1 MRLPTLAERAIE
13 LRALN
18 FPGARVRLLH
28 GRELRYSF
36 SISPTVFS
44 RLYRCVLVLTP
55 ARSPQ
60 MFVVNPDLRALAKG
74 QPLPHIYHYDG
85 PGVRLCLWLPRK
97 NEWLPQMRLLETSV
111 AWTSEWLNYFEEW
124 LVTGEWAGG
133 GEHPPPRKK
142 RRLLRATRPV
152 TT

>member
-1 MRLPTLAERAIE
+1 ME

-18 FPGARVRLLH
+18 FPGARVRLLR

-44 RLYRCVLVLTP
+44 RLYHCVLLLTP

-60 MFVVNPDLRALAKG
+60 MFVVGPDLRALAAG
-74 QPLPHIYHYDG
+74 RPLPHIYHYDG
-85 PGVRLCLWLPRK
+85 PAVRLCLWLPRK
-97 NEWLPQMRLLETSV
+97 NEWLPQMRLLETYV

-142 RRLLRATRPV
+142 PRRFRATRSV

>member
-1 MRLPTLAERAIE
+1 MQSLKPSWRNVSCASAC
-13 LRALN
+13 A
-18 FPGARVRLLH
+18 ARSSCC
-28 GRELRYSF
+28 GS
-36 SISPTVFS
+36 SPAGH
-44 RLYRCVLVLTP
+44 TP
-55 ARSPQ
+55 AQSPQ

-97 NEWLPQMRLLETSV
+97 NEWLPQMRLLETYV

>member
-1 MRLPTLAERAIE
+1 ME

-55 ARSPQ
+55 AQSPQ

-97 NEWLPQMRLLETSV
+97 NEWLPQMRLLETYV

-142 RRLLRATRPV
+142 RRRLRHPGERHIDAVLQRNFG
-152 TT
+152 